1 MLSMGYEAKNN
12 LTDLFVFQGKLFFKD
27 HFYFE
32 FQSQCFARTGI
43 QKRNLKKRKKQTKR
57 QADATPSFTITR
69 DSISAKLAY
78 ILLCYRWFYL

>member
-1 MLSMGYEAKNN
+1 MSSMGYEAKNN

-43 QKRNLKKRKKQTKR
+43 QKRNLKIRKKTKR
-57 QADATPSFTITR
+57 QADATSSFTIKR
-69 DSISAKLAY
+69 DSISAKLGY
-78 ILLCYRWFYL
+78 TLLCYSWFYL

>member
-1 MLSMGYEAKNN
+1 MSSMGYEAKNN

-43 QKRNLKKRKKQTKR
+43 QKRNLKKRKKTNKETSRCNLIIHNQEGLNF
-57 QADATPSFTITR
+57 S
-69 DSISAKLAY
+69 
-78 ILLCYRWFYL
+78 